1 MLFVSH
7 SACVDL
13 SIIYFWLYLLKWKTQ
28 PIYASCI
35 SKHTVTY
42 CNDCNCY
49 DCYVLYVRSVVVFF
63 FLNQVNSMQFWV
75 QTQPIRW
82 RHSWN
87 LLWSLNWLGMA
98 LGLLPRIFH
107 SSYTL
112 GSHPKDLQ
120 QNNEPAWWLVSQGT
134 QRLYTKIVDQSVFHF
149 TCG

>member
-49 DCYVLYVRSVVVFF
+49 DCYVLYVRSVVFF
-63 FLNQVNSMQFWV
+63 FFFKPGELHAVLSPDSAYQVKTFLKSAV
-75 QTQPIRW
+75 E
-82 RHSWN
+82 S
-87 LLWSLNWLGMA
+87 
-98 LGLLPRIFH
+98 
-107 SSYTL
+107 
-112 GSHPKDLQ
+112 
-120 QNNEPAWWLVSQGT
+120 
-134 QRLYTKIVDQSVFHF
+134 
-149 TCG
+149 